1 MAVNKKMVLLI
12 AGSSA
17 QSAGTAMEYMDADNV
32 GLDDQVGKALELTGK
47 GIVQYAS
54 GNVKGWR
61 DTVRLAG
68 QTLIDLANDPNAT

>member
-17 QSAGTAMEYMDADNV
+17 QGAGQTMQYMDSDNV
-32 GLDDQVGKALELTGK
+32 GLDDKVGKALELTGR
-47 GIVQYAS
+47 GVAQYAS

-68 QTLIDLANDPNAT
+68 QTLIDLADDPNAG